1 MTHIIRNA
9 YTKDDYKVVE
19 SVNEARNFCEQ
30 RLLRSALNRGSSQFL
45 SNLSNGVILVYEDS
59 NGTIYRGPGF

>member
-45 SNLSNGVILVYEDS
+45 SYLSNGIILVYEDS

>member
-45 SNLSNGVILVYEDS
+45 SNLSNGIILVYEDS